1 MLKTDFWCVLEAF
14 KMTFFVVARY
24 YLFYLKSYVIKNT
37 KHNFSLVYS
46 MWLQKYRKRKY
57 KNLNYVK

>member
-1 MLKTDFWCVLEAF
+1 MLKTDFWCVLEVF
-14 KMTFFVVARY
+14 KLTFFVVARY
-24 YLFYLKSYVIKNT
+24 YLFYRKSYVKKNT